1 MKLTEIK
8 THIYEV
14 DMPRKMGDANSPRGR
29 KRSSNVILELITDEG
44 LTGISTTGFS
54 TIPFIKS
61 MFNTVLVNEDPV
73 QVRGLWK
80 RMIEIAFKGGHYGVV
95 NDAISALDIA
105 LWDLKAKINN
115 EPLWKTLGG
124 LNPKVKS
131 YASGIEMPL
140 SDHDLKKWYES
151 MAAMG
156 VDGGKINVGLNQ
168 DDDIRRIGIM
178 KEALSVNTPNP
189 MLLIDSNE
197 YWSPKQ
203 AIRFIREIEEH
214 FDITW
219 AEEPARRWDFIGL
232 KKISD
237 SVKTAV
243 CAGENIDTLGEFL
256 PYFHHQSADIIQ
268 VSSGMG
274 GITCALQIADAAYGF
289 DLPVTLGG
297 SAGHLHAHLATS
309 IPNFM
314 IMEVSSEFP
323 DPVLSTEIKFEEG
336 NAILGNEPGIGF
348 KINWDKLED
357 LKTENPSRVSG
368 PSPYGR
374 RSGAGLYQVKAS
386 PEEIKEAQEK

>member
-1 MKLTEIK
+1 MKIIDYKLEIYK
-8 THIYEV
+8 EILDRPLGDSNGPSGNDLIY
-14 DMPRKMGDANSPRGR
+14 
-29 KRSSNVILELITDEG
+29 SSILKIETDEG
-44 LTGISTTGFS
+44 ITGIAPLGNEYVKEFFP
-54 TIPFIKS
+54 I
-61 MFNTVLVNEDPV
+61 LENEDPREV
-73 QVRGLWK
+73 FSIWK
-80 RMIEIAFKGGHYGVV
+80 KMIDFVFKGGDEGEAHG
-95 NDAISALDIA
+95 ALSAVDIA
-105 LWDLKAKINN
+105 LWDIKAKINS
-115 EPLWKTLGG
+115 EPLWKTLGSNEPRCKVYASDIG
-124 LNPKVKS
+124 YNLTDEELHSFFSKMAEKGVDSGKVKI
-131 YASGIEMPL
+131 GISL
-140 SDHDLKKWYES
+140 
-151 MAAMG
+151 
-156 VDGGKINVGLNQ
+156 

-178 KEALSVNTPNP
+178 KEALSVNNPNP